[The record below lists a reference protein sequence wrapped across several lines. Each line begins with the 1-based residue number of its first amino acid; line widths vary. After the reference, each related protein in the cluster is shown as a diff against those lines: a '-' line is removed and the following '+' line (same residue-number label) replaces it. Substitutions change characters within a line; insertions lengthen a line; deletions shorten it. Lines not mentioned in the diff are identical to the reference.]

1 VKARTVCVSDA
12 HRQSRIFRIL
22 IDCLINARDKSGRDC
37 SASRGLNQTWL
48 SFFLFLFLSVIL
60 FSAVYSRLEGCT
72 VSISFSLGVIVR
84 FHKLLKGMMRD
95 YPRPE
100 QVTFYH

>member
-1 VKARTVCVSDA
+1 MLETSQAAIAAPPV
-12 HRQSRIFRIL
+12 
-22 IDCLINARDKSGRDC
+22 
-37 SASRGLNQTWL
+37 ASIKLG
-48 SFFLFLFLSVIL
+48 FLFFFLSVIL
-60 FSAVYSRLEGCT
+60 FSAVSRRLEGCT

>member
-1 VKARTVCVSDA
+1 MLETSQAAIAAPPV
-12 HRQSRIFRIL
+12 
-22 IDCLINARDKSGRDC
+22 
-37 SASRGLNQTWL
+37 ASIKLG
-48 SFFLFLFLSVIL
+48 FLFFFLSVIL
-60 FSAVYSRLEGCT
+60 FSAVYRRLEGCT

>member
-1 VKARTVCVSDA
+1 MLETSQAAIAAPPV
-12 HRQSRIFRIL
+12 
-22 IDCLINARDKSGRDC
+22 
-37 SASRGLNQTWL
+37 ASIKLG
-48 SFFLFLFLSVIL
+48 FLFFFFFLSVIL
-60 FSAVYSRLEGCT
+60 FSAVYRRLEGCT